1 MAKIRNRYNQ
11 FKKIIKRYIYVGY
24 NSDVMQQS
32 PCLVFNPITVYSY
45 GFLFNSSLIA
55 RQWAGPQRAQHLT
68 QDTNGKV
75 TLSQL
80 DFTNESQEVNPFPAG
95 DHKAFLKINRCIQKH
110 NKNKTEITQKVIAFL
125 HKNVKLL
132 SLSTQNCKGRPH
144 KALLNL

>member
-1 MAKIRNRYNQ
+1 MAKIRNQYNQ

-32 PCLVFNPITVYSY
+32 ACLVLNPINVYSY
-45 GFLFNSSLIA
+45 GFLFNSSFIA
-55 RQWAGPQRAQHLT
+55 PQWARPQPAQHLT

-80 DFTNESQEVNPFPAG
+80 DFTNESQEVSPFPAG

-110 NKNKTEITQKVIAFL
+110 NKNKTEIAQKYNAFL